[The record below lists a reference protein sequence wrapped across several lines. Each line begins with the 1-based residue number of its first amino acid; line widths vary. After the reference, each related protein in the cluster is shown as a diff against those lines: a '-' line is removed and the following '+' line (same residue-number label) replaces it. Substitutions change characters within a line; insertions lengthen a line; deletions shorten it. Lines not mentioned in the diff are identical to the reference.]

1 MNVECWY
8 LYLGSCCTFPSG
20 MSTAQV
26 HAAPRHSCTDT
37 PIIYRIALSTNERC
51 VYISRTSSIL
61 TEYFRHFLK
70 IFLKKTR
77 LDASETFYSRSST
90 LKCM

>member
-37 PIIYRIALSTNERC
+37 PIIYRIGTRLTNIIN
-51 VYISRTSSIL
+51 VVFLITVIQ
-61 TEYFRHFLK
+61 HFLRTK
-70 IFLKKTR
+70 DVYTSQGPRQFSQNTSAIF
-77 LDASETFYSRSST
+77 
-90 LKCM
+90 